1 MEVNDAKEMSVRKYE
16 DMDQEFVLGSGLQ
29 CPVAEV
35 PPPLPPR
42 KHEDADPDGQ
52 NIIVLGSGLQCPVFE
67 EPPPLPPRKY
77 EDTDPHGD
85 PVFVLSSESHHDMR
99 DRENENVGGR
109 NDKSDRKY
117 EDGDLAGETIFV
129 LGQGLH
135 RAAPSELPARRSE
148 NKQESSTDHTSD
160 TPEGTGGK
168 EQDSPGFCHDVR
180 GTTPKQPA
188 QIDWQSRADAAAKTP
203 NPLYVSSADDAD
215 QSILGRCMTALRR
228 YRPCLLRLVA
238 MAVIAAALCGAGA
251 CLAMYIIGSPITTT
265 DISSSEAVCREE

>member
-29 CPVAEV
+29 CPVSEK

-42 KHEDADPDGQ
+42 KYEDANPDGQ
-52 NIIVLGSGLQCPVFE
+52 SIIVLGSGLQCSVFE
-67 EPPPLPPRKY
+67 EPPPLPPRKHK
-77 EDTDPHGD
+77 DTDPHDD

-99 DRENENVGGR
+99 DRDNEDVGRR

-117 EDGDLAGETIFV
+117 EDGDLAGENIFV
-129 LGQGLH
+129 LSQGLH
-135 RAAPSELPARRSE
+135 RAAPNKLPARRPE

-180 GTTPKQPA
+180 AVSWLDTRKKEA
-188 QIDWQSRADAAAKTP
+188 IDIEQGKTARIC
-203 NPLYVSSADDAD
+203 NDLAS
-215 QSILGRCMTALRR
+215 LRR
-228 YRPCLLRLVA
+228 GDCLWCGSTIHHRAGGMAWIGHDTRLVLGPA
-238 MAVIAAALCGAGA
+238 NSHRAQLPRSGNLDRRAK
-251 CLAMYIIGSPITTT
+251 GSRLPK
-265 DISSSEAVCREE
+265 ENG